1 MTELLKGAWSLFRAA
16 ISSAGTSLCTALLFD
31 SRKRPG
37 EAEQVSAWPMG
48 ISSAMRMVRIAGIH
62 FSCCCPGV
70 GVAEPPIF
78 LAALI
83 PVEKLSLK

>member
-1 MTELLKGAWSLFRAA
+1 MFGLSSELQPLQLAPV
-16 ISSAGTSLCTALLFD
+16 SATALLFD

-37 EAEQVSAWPMG
+37 EAEQVSAWSMG
-48 ISSAMRMVRIAGIH
+48 ISSAMRMIRIAGIR

-78 LAALI
+78 STVLI

>member
-1 MTELLKGAWSLFRAA
+1 MLGLSSELQSLQLAPV
-16 ISSAGTSLCTALLFD
+16 SATALLFD

-37 EAEQVSAWPMG
+37 EAEQVSPWPMG

-62 FSCCCPGV
+62 FSCFFPGV

-78 LAALI
+78 LTALT
-83 PVEKLSLK
+83 PAEKLSLK